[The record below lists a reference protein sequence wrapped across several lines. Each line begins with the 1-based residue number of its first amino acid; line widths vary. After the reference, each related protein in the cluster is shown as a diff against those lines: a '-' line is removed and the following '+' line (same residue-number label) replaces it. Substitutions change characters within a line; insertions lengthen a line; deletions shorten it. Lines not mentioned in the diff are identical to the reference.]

1 MIYEVFNSILSNSDI
16 KRKIVAW
23 EKSPGDWIEKGDVLF
38 VIKSDK
44 ANIDIESFYSGYLAS
59 VIVPAGNSVSPNEI
73 VALIAETEAEIPEAQ
88 EKAKHFLK

>member
-1 MIYEVFNSILSNSDI
+1 MIYELFNSTLSDVDV
-16 KRKIVAW
+16 KRKVVAW
-23 EKSPGDWIEKGDVLF
+23 EKSPGDWIEKGDTVL
-38 VIKSDK
+38 VIESDK
-44 ANIDIESFYSGYLAS
+44 ADMDIESFYSGYLAS